1 MRTPRVAVMGGGLGG
16 LATAALLARGGCAV
30 TLYERSK
37 HFGGRGQTSDV
48 EGFRFNLGAHAL
60 YQGGAAMRVLERLGV
75 KPEGGSPGAG
85 SYLLRGGRLHTMP
98 RGLVSIMTTDALGLS
113 GKLELA
119 KLLAGLG
126 GVDASTLARTSMRAW
141 VEQRLSN
148 EDARDFVMAFTRVST
163 YCADVD
169 RLSAEVA
176 VAKLQAMPKVLYL
189 NGGWSTLVSMLESRA
204 REAGARLELSAKVSG
219 VVLSEDGGAI
229 RGVRL
234 ADGTE
239 HAADAVVVA
248 GGPGDVAE
256 LVPGDAALAQD
267 AARAV
272 PVLAATLDLGLSR
285 LPRPDALFA
294 LGSDG
299 PWYASVHSA
308 VAKLAPEGG
317 AMVHVMQYLGGRG
330 PEASEAR
337 LEDVMD
343 ALQPGWRE
351 FVVARRYRP
360 SLRVTNWLPTA
371 ETGGLSGR
379 PSVAVPHV
387 RGLLRVGDWV
397 GPEGMLADAVFAS
410 AEAAAQALLAGQHAE
425 PLRAA
430 GG

>member
-1 MRTPRVAVMGGGLGG
+1 MAVMGGGLGG

-37 HFGGRGQTSDV
+37 QLGGRGQTSDV

-60 YQGGAAMRVLERLGV
+60 YQGGAAMRVLERLEV

-85 SYLLRGGRLHTMP
+85 SYLLRGGRLQTMP

-119 KLLAGLG
+119 KLLASLG
-126 GVDASTLARTSMRAW
+126 GVDASTLAHTSMRAW
-141 VEQRLSN
+141 LEQRLSR
-148 EDARDFVMAFTRVST
+148 EDARDFLMAFTRVST
-163 YCADVD
+163 YCADMD

-204 REAGARLELSAKVSG
+204 REAGARLELSAKVSA
-219 VVLSEDGGAI
+219 VVLTEDGGAI

-234 ADGTE
+234 GDGTE
-239 HAADAVVVA
+239 HAVDAVVA
-248 GGPGDVAE
+248 TGGPGDVAE
-256 LVPGDAALAQD
+256 LVPGDAALARD

-272 PVLAATLDLGLSR
+272 PVMAATLDLGLSR

-351 FVVARRYRP
+351 YVVARRYRP

-387 RGLLRVGDWV
+387 RGLYRVGDWV
-397 GPEGMLADAVFAS
+397 GPEGILADGVFAS
-410 AEAAAQALLAGQHAE
+410 AEAAAHALLVGQQAA
-425 PLRAA
+425 PRRAA